1 MTDKYMIKENYSIL
15 GQEVFERL
23 QKIFNNRDFIVGT
36 MLELNSEE
44 KLQKILDFLV
54 KTGTTATDDIIP
66 YSVKLY
72 KGFV

>member
-54 KTGTTATDDIIP
+54 KTGTTDTDDIIP

-72 KGFV
+72 KGVV

>member
-44 KLQKILDFLV
+44 KLQKMLDFLV
-54 KTGTTATDDIIP
+54 KTGTTDTDDIIP

-72 KGFV
+72 KGVV